1 MTMNDN
7 TRHNRRRLLKQI
19 ITEQPIADQ
28 VKLLAELQKRNINTT
43 QATISRDLQE
53 MGVVKIRVQPGVFQY
68 EFTEKI
74 PPGLLN
80 SRLQVSFENFVIEVT
95 GVNNLLLVKTSPG
108 NANGLAS
115 LIDSLKKPE
124 ILGTIAGDDTIL
136 LIINSDKNCLAL
148 QKEFQSILDQD

>member
-1 MTMNDN
+1 MAMNDN

-19 ITEQPIADQ
+19 ITERPISDQ
-28 VKLLAELQKRNINTT
+28 VKLLAELKKQNINTT

-53 MGVVKIRVQPGVFQY
+53 MGVVKIRVSPGVFKY
-68 EFTEKI
+68 EFTEKM

-95 GVNNLLLVKTSPG
+95 GVNNLLLVKTTPG

-115 LIDSLKKPE
+115 LIDSLKRPE

-136 LIINSDKNCLAL
+136 LIINSDEACAAL
-148 QKEFQSILDQD
+148 QREFQGLLEAQ

>member
-1 MTMNDN
+1 MNINDN
-7 TRHNRRRLLKQI
+7 TRHNRRRILKQI
-19 ITEQPIADQ
+19 IIDQPISDQ
-28 VKLLAELQKRNINTT
+28 VKLLAELAKHNINTT

-53 MGVVKIRVQPGVFQY
+53 MGVVKIRVSPGVFKY

-74 PPGLLN
+74 PPGLLT
-80 SRLQVSFENFVIEVT
+80 SRLQISFENFVVEVT
-95 GVNNLLLVKTSPG
+95 ADNNLLLDKPTPG

-136 LIINSDKNCLAL
+136 LIINSGKACTAL
-148 QKEFQSILDQD
+148 QNEFQNLLESQ

>member
-1 MTMNDN
+1 M
-7 TRHNRRRLLKQI
+7 KQI
-19 ITEQPIADQ
+19 ITEQPISDQ
-28 VKLLAELQKRNINTT
+28 VKLLAELQKHNINTT

-53 MGVVKIRVQPGVFQY
+53 MGVVKIRVEPGVFKY

-74 PPGLLN
+74 PPGLLT
-80 SRLQVSFENFVIEVT
+80 SRLQVSFENFVTEVN
-95 GVNNLLLVKTSPG
+95 GVNNMLLVKTTPG

-136 LIINSDKNCLAL
+136 MVISSDKACGVL
-148 QKEFQSILDQD
+148 QAEFRGLLESQ

>member
-1 MTMNDN
+1 MNINDN

-19 ITEQPIADQ
+19 IIDQPISDQ
-28 VKLLAELQKRNINTT
+28 VKLLAELTKHNINTT

-53 MGVVKIRVQPGVFQY
+53 MGVVKIRVSPGVFKY

-74 PPGLLN
+74 PPGLLT
-80 SRLQVSFENFVIEVT
+80 SRLQISFENFVVEVT
-95 GVNNLLLVKTSPG
+95 AVNNLLLVKTTPG

-124 ILGTIAGDDTIL
+124 ILGTIAGDDTVL
-136 LIINSDKNCLAL
+136 LITNSDKNCTAL
-148 QKEFQSILDQD
+148 QKEFQELLESQ